1 VQCRQGHL
9 LTQLLFA
16 LLNALPALWAEVLG
30 EFREGTNC
38 RHQSEGTLEGDDLP
52 ARSFGRLK
60 NDSSALIDLS
70 PGMGIKRHGATNDFV
85 ARGFIFAREGVQIA
99 LQIFADPDL

>member
-1 VQCRQGHL
+1 M
-9 LTQLLFA
+9 LTQLLFS

-30 EFREGTNC
+30 EFKEGMSC

-60 NDSSALIDLS
+60 SDSAALIHLS
-70 PGMGIKRHGATNDFV
+70 PGMGVKRHSATNDFV
-85 ARGFIFAREGVQIA
+85 ARGFVFPREGVQIA

>member
-1 VQCRQGHL
+1 L
-9 LTQLLFA
+9 A
-16 LLNALPALWAEVLG
+16 WWKP
-30 EFREGTNC
+30 
-38 RHQSEGTLEGDDLP
+38 EGTLEGDDLP

-60 NDSSALIDLS
+60 NDSATLIDLS
-70 PGMGIKRHGATNDFV
+70 PGVGIKRHGATNDFV